1 MRTNNR
7 RDSHL
12 DRFVGGGLREND
24 YELAWGCSRREALY
38 STPYEKEWWNPDDY
52 ENNQQY

>member
-1 MRTNNR
+1 MRTKNR

-12 DRFVGGGLREND
+12 DRFVAGGLRESD
-24 YELAWGCSRREALY
+24 YEVGWGCSRSEALY
-38 STPYEKEWWNPDDY
+38 STPYEKGWWNPDDY